1 MTKDRKLHTTMTCL
15 FEQAQVA
22 VGSSTYPVLRY
33 TLTSSKSGPDVSN
46 ISFKEGVMP
55 IYIALTN
62 VSAEGRKAIK
72 EDPARI
78 KANNREIE
86 AMGVKILGQY
96 ATLGQYDFINIF
108 EAPNDDAIFKVALNL
123 TGRGV
128 DQVQTLAAKT
138 LDDFIATTKSK

>member
-1 MTKDRKLHTTMTCL
+1 
-15 FEQAQVA
+15 
-22 VGSSTYPVLRY
+22 
-33 TLTSSKSGPDVSN
+33 
-46 ISFKEGVMP
+46 MP

-78 KANNREIE
+78 KANNKEIE
-86 AMGVKILGQY
+86 AMGVKILAQY

-108 EAPNDDAIFKVALNL
+108 EAPNDAAIFKVALNL

-128 DQVQTLAAKT
+128 DQVQTLSAKT
-138 LDDFIATTKSK
+138 LDDFIATVKSK

>member
-1 MTKDRKLHTTMTCL
+1 
-15 FEQAQVA
+15 
-22 VGSSTYPVLRY
+22 
-33 TLTSSKSGPDVSN
+33 
-46 ISFKEGVMP
+46 MP

-62 VSAEGRKAIK
+62 VSTEGRQAIK

-78 KANNREIE
+78 KTNNRAIE
-86 AMGVKILGQY
+86 AMGVKILAQY

-138 LDDFIATTKSK
+138 LDDFIAATKRE

>member
-1 MTKDRKLHTTMTCL
+1 
-15 FEQAQVA
+15 
-22 VGSSTYPVLRY
+22 
-33 TLTSSKSGPDVSN
+33 
-46 ISFKEGVMP
+46 MP

-62 VSAEGRKAIK
+62 VSTEGRKAIK

-78 KANNREIE
+78 KANNHEIE

-108 EAPNDDAIFKVALNL
+108 EAPNDDIIFKVALNL

-128 DQVQTLAAKT
+128 DKVQTLAAKT

>member
-1 MTKDRKLHTTMTCL
+1 
-15 FEQAQVA
+15 
-22 VGSSTYPVLRY
+22 
-33 TLTSSKSGPDVSN
+33 
-46 ISFKEGVMP
+46 MP

-62 VSAEGRKAIK
+62 VSTEGRKAIK

-86 AMGVKILGQY
+86 AMGVKILAQY

-128 DQVQTLAAKT
+128 DQVQTLGAKT
-138 LDDFIATTKSK
+138 LDDFIAATKK

>member
-1 MTKDRKLHTTMTCL
+1 
-15 FEQAQVA
+15 
-22 VGSSTYPVLRY
+22 
-33 TLTSSKSGPDVSN
+33 
-46 ISFKEGVMP
+46 MP

-86 AMGVKILGQY
+86 AMGVKIIAQY

-108 EAPNDDAIFKVALNL
+108 EAPNDEAIFKVALNL

-128 DQVQTLAAKT
+128 DQVQTLTAKT
-138 LDDFIATTKSK
+138 LDDFIAATKGK

>member
-1 MTKDRKLHTTMTCL
+1 
-15 FEQAQVA
+15 
-22 VGSSTYPVLRY
+22 
-33 TLTSSKSGPDVSN
+33 
-46 ISFKEGVMP
+46 MP

-96 ATLGQYDFINIF
+96 ATLGQYDFISIF
-108 EAPNDDAIFKVALNL
+108 EAPSDDVIFKVALNL

-128 DQVQTLAAKT
+128 DKVQTLAAKT

>member
-1 MTKDRKLHTTMTCL
+1 
-15 FEQAQVA
+15 
-22 VGSSTYPVLRY
+22 
-33 TLTSSKSGPDVSN
+33 
-46 ISFKEGVMP
+46 MP

-78 KANNREIE
+78 KANNHEIE
-86 AMGVKILGQY
+86 AMGVKILAQY

-128 DQVQTLAAKT
+128 AQVQTLAAKT
-138 LDDFIATTKSK
+138 LDDFIAATKK

>member
-1 MTKDRKLHTTMTCL
+1 
-15 FEQAQVA
+15 
-22 VGSSTYPVLRY
+22 
-33 TLTSSKSGPDVSN
+33 
-46 ISFKEGVMP
+46 MP

-86 AMGVKILGQY
+86 AMGVKIIAQY

-108 EAPNDDAIFKVALNL
+108 EAPNDEAIFKVALNL

-128 DQVQTLAAKT
+128 DKVQTLTAKT
-138 LDDFIATTKSK
+138 LDEFIAATKGK

>member
-1 MTKDRKLHTTMTCL
+1 
-15 FEQAQVA
+15 
-22 VGSSTYPVLRY
+22 
-33 TLTSSKSGPDVSN
+33 
-46 ISFKEGVMP
+46 MP

-62 VSAEGRKAIK
+62 VSAEGRKAMK

-86 AMGVKILGQY
+86 AMGVKILAQY

-128 DQVQTLAAKT
+128 DQVQTLTAKT
-138 LDDFIATTKSK
+138 LDDFIATTKK

>member
-1 MTKDRKLHTTMTCL
+1 
-15 FEQAQVA
+15 
-22 VGSSTYPVLRY
+22 
-33 TLTSSKSGPDVSN
+33 
-46 ISFKEGVMP
+46 MP
-55 IYIALTN
+55 IYIAFTN

-78 KANNREIE
+78 KANNHEIE
-86 AMGVKILGQY
+86 AMGVKILAQY

-128 DQVQTLAAKT
+128 AQVQTLAAKT
-138 LDDFIATTKSK
+138 LDDFIAATKK

>member
-1 MTKDRKLHTTMTCL
+1 
-15 FEQAQVA
+15 
-22 VGSSTYPVLRY
+22 
-33 TLTSSKSGPDVSN
+33 
-46 ISFKEGVMP
+46 MP

-62 VSAEGRKAIK
+62 VSTEGRKAIK

-86 AMGVKILGQY
+86 AMGVKILAQY

-108 EAPNDDAIFKVALNL
+108 EAPNDEAIFKVALNL

-128 DQVQTLAAKT
+128 DQVQTLTAKT
-138 LDDFIATTKSK
+138 LDDFIAATKGK

>member
-1 MTKDRKLHTTMTCL
+1 
-15 FEQAQVA
+15 
-22 VGSSTYPVLRY
+22 
-33 TLTSSKSGPDVSN
+33 
-46 ISFKEGVMP
+46 MP

-86 AMGVKILGQY
+86 AMGVKIIAQY

-108 EAPNDDAIFKVALNL
+108 EAPNDETIFKVSLNV

-128 DQVQTLAAKT
+128 DKVQTLTAKT
-138 LDDFIATTKSK
+138 LDEFIAATKKK

>member
-1 MTKDRKLHTTMTCL
+1 
-15 FEQAQVA
+15 
-22 VGSSTYPVLRY
+22 
-33 TLTSSKSGPDVSN
+33 
-46 ISFKEGVMP
+46 MP

-86 AMGVKILGQY
+86 AMGVKIIAQY

-108 EAPNDDAIFKVALNL
+108 EAPNDEAIFKVALNL

-128 DQVQTLAAKT
+128 DQVQTLTAKT
-138 LDDFIATTKSK
+138 LDEFIAATKRK

>member
-1 MTKDRKLHTTMTCL
+1 
-15 FEQAQVA
+15 
-22 VGSSTYPVLRY
+22 
-33 TLTSSKSGPDVSN
+33 
-46 ISFKEGVMP
+46 MP

-86 AMGVKILGQY
+86 AMGVKIIAQY

-108 EAPNDDAIFKVALNL
+108 EAPDDETIFKVSLNV
-123 TGRGV
+123 TGKGV
-128 DQVQTLAAKT
+128 DKVQTLTAKT
-138 LDDFIATTKSK
+138 LDDFIAATKKK

>member
-1 MTKDRKLHTTMTCL
+1 
-15 FEQAQVA
+15 
-22 VGSSTYPVLRY
+22 
-33 TLTSSKSGPDVSN
+33 
-46 ISFKEGVMP
+46 MP

-62 VSAEGRKAIK
+62 VSAEGRQAIK

-86 AMGVKILGQY
+86 AMGVKILAQY

-138 LDDFIATTKSK
+138 LDDFIAATKRE